1 MKNKT
6 LDIIGKKNLYFAL
19 SLIVVAPGLIA
30 LLLFGLNLSIDFTGG
45 SRLTVSFGQ
54 NIEKQKIDGIKQS
67 LISQNIKV
75 YTVEQSKNQV
85 YFRTNPISQ
94 KQNAHFVN
102 ELSKNFKDA
111 KETEFETI
119 GPTIG
124 RETTINAIKAVF
136 FASLLIILYI
146 TWSFRKVPKPASSL
160 RFGVSA
166 IIALI
171 HDVLVVLGIFAIL
184 GHFFGVEVDSLFV
197 TAILTVIGFSV
208 HDTIV
213 VFDRIREN
221 LRRSSQDSF
230 PQIVNDSILQT
241 LDRSLNTSLT
251 VLLVLFAL
259 LLFGGETIRWFVVA
273 LLIGVTSGTYS
284 SIFNASPI
292 LVVWQEWSE
301 KRKLKSK
308 S

>member
-30 LLLFGLNLSIDFTGG
+30 LVLFGLNLSIDFTGG
-45 SRLTVSFGQ
+45 SRLTINFKDKV
-54 NIEKQKIDGIKQS
+54 EKQEIDKIKQ
-67 LISQNIKV
+67 IFNQENIRV
-75 YTVEQSKNQV
+75 YTIEQSKNQV
-85 YFRTNPISQ
+85 LVRTSPIGQ
-94 KQNAHFVN
+94 KQNIKFTN
-102 ELSKNFKDA
+102 ELTKNFKDA

-124 RETTINAIKAVF
+124 KETTINAVKAVLL
-136 FASLLIILYI
+136 ASALIIIYI
-146 TWSFRKVPKPASSL
+146 TWSFRKVPKPASSF
-160 RFGVSA
+160 RFGISA

-171 HDVLVVLGIFAIL
+171 HDVLVVVGIFAIL

-197 TAILTVIGFSV
+197 TALLTVIGFSV

-221 LRRSSQDSF
+221 LRRSQGSF
-230 PQIVNDSILQT
+230 SQIVNDSILQT

-259 LLFGGETIRWFVVA
+259 LLFGGESIRWFVVA
-273 LLIGVTSGTYS
+273 LLIGIASGTYS

-292 LVVWQEWSE
+292 LVVWQEWSD
-301 KRKLKSK
+301 KRKLKNK